1 MQLQM
6 FADIFASV
14 YKLAFTLKHYPLIRN
29 LKAINVNILDLL
41 NFRVNGTGAVTQRV
55 NKS

>member
-1 MQLQM
+1 M
-6 FADIFASV
+6 FADICASI
-14 YKLAFTLKHYPLIRN
+14 YKLAFTLKHDQLIRN

-41 NFRVNGTGAVTQRV
+41 NLRVYGTGAVTQRV